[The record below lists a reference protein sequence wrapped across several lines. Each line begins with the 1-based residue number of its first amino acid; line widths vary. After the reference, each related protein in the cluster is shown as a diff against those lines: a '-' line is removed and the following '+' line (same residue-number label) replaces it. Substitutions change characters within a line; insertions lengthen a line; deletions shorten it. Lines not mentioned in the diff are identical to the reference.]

1 MAGIEA
7 YMLRRVCWLWATPTL
22 IMHTIPLILQAHG
35 MHEGPQ
41 YAMPGNTDP
50 KLHTLPLNTD
60 PKLQIQ
66 TLKLHTLPVN
76 VKRVWFQ
83 TLLEKARVAT
93 APR

>member
-1 MAGIEA
+1 
-7 YMLRRVCWLWATPTL
+7 MLRRVCWLWATPTL

-35 MHEGPQ
+35 MHEGPW

>member
-1 MAGIEA
+1 
-7 YMLRRVCWLWATPTL
+7 
-22 IMHTIPLILQAHG
+22 
-35 MHEGPQ
+35 MHEGPW

-66 TLKLHTLPVN
+66 TLKLHTLPLN

>member
-1 MAGIEA
+1 
-7 YMLRRVCWLWATPTL
+7 
-22 IMHTIPLILQAHG
+22 
-35 MHEGPQ
+35 MHEGPW
-41 YAMPGNTDP
+41 YAMPGNKDPKLHTFPLDTDP

>member
-1 MAGIEA
+1 
-7 YMLRRVCWLWATPTL
+7 
-22 IMHTIPLILQAHG
+22 
-35 MHEGPQ
+35 MHEGPW

-76 VKRVWFQ
+76 VKRLG
-83 TLLEKARVAT
+83 LLQ
-93 APR
+93 PLGSD